1 MMLAWLSDSL
11 VGTSCI
17 PVQLY
22 VDMMQADSRDS
33 SVQEDIGT

>member
-1 MMLAWLSDSL
+1 MLAWLSGSL
-11 VGTSCI
+11 VGTYD

>member
-1 MMLAWLSDSL
+1 MLAWLSGSL
-11 VGTSCI
+11 VGKVH